1 MQQIAKPTYKTI
13 TFRNLAFALYL
24 VIGGAVFQL
33 FEKQNYISTGKRYRQ
48 MIESFQRRY
57 NITSKDMQ
65 NLEQDILHYGKSS
78 AATEWSYSN
87 AVLFAGTTV
96 LTVGELTLNSS
107 PKCLLGDIRWRRCF
121 LGNISLGI

>member
-1 MQQIAKPTYKTI
+1 
-13 TFRNLAFALYL
+13 
-24 VIGGAVFQL
+24 
-33 FEKQNYISTGKRYRQ
+33 

-65 NLEQDILHYGKSS
+65 NLEQDIFQYGKSS

-96 LTVGELTLNSS
+96 LTVGELYIYFIYFIYIYFIYFGRVALQR
-107 PKCLLGDIRWRRCF
+107 G
-121 LGNISLGI
+121 